1 MDKIQAMGRTEI
13 ARQSRKVTL
22 EEIEESLN
30 WLQLEYKKLGLYES
44 ADLIENARV
53 CIKGVEVL
61 ETP

>member
-1 MDKIQAMGRTEI
+1 MNKIQAMGRTEI
-13 ARQSRKVTL
+13 ARQSRMATL
-22 EEIEESLN
+22 EEIEATLN
-30 WLQLEYKKLGLYES
+30 WLQIEYKKLGLDES